1 VTININVATEV
12 THDYRASFLF
22 TPCLAAINI
31 FLILPFLAASLFNS
45 VLSSSSPLS
54 SLILASFCPIH
65 DFRRSGRAVCSGEFV
80 PYDEDYKTGQAFS
93 QGELC
98 KPFFSFLIAHFSPLR
113 IPLTF
118 SQPSSYLLISPRTSN
133 IFALSPIHSPRPSL
147 IIHIQNPLSH
157 ILFQGR
163 SCCELGI
170 SQVLSVKSR
179 AGSQRQITNSDD
191 HYHHDILDD
200 S

>member
-1 VTININVATEV
+1 M
-12 THDYRASFLF
+12 R
-22 TPCLAAINI
+22 
-31 FLILPFLAASLFNS
+31 
-45 VLSSSSPLS
+45 
-54 SLILASFCPIH
+54 
-65 DFRRSGRAVCSGEFV
+65 
-80 PYDEDYKTGQAFS
+80 
-93 QGELC
+93 
-98 KPFFSFLIAHFSPLR
+98 R
-113 IPLTF
+113 IPNAIPNPLPAPTIRH
-118 SQPSSYLLISPRTSN
+118 LISPRTSN

-147 IIHIQNPLSH
+147 IIHIQTLYL

-191 HYHHDILDD
+191 RYHHDILED